1 LRYRGYPVLNPLI
14 ICATVLIGLSTVNV
28 LAQQRATVVLVD
40 NSLPEAPVPQST
52 QDFPIGQTAVAQQ
65 SASISGT
72 VTDGNGA
79 VVPRAQVSL
88 NLKDG
93 TLVQTMAS
101 GEDGNFSFSLASSG
115 TYLVV
120 VNAGGFAS
128 YNSAAFDIAPGQTY
142 ELPIISLNVGATS
155 STVTVRPTEVIAAE
169 QMRAEEKQRVIGVF
183 PNFYVSYI
191 HDAAPL
197 TSKQKFSLATRD
209 TFDWTF
215 LIGVSVIAGIEQANN
230 NFAGYGQGTSG
241 YAKRWAAQFAN
252 GRTEDFLSHAVFPSL
267 LHQDPRYFYQGS
279 GSTKSRLYHAVGN
292 AFVARS
298 DGGQRMPNYS
308 YFLGALCSGAISNA
322 YYPSADRGV
331 GLVFTTAA
339 IGLGGRAIIG
349 VLQEFLGKQLT
360 TNVSANGKP

>member
-1 LRYRGYPVLNPLI
+1 MSVF
-14 ICATVLIGLSTVNV
+14 
-28 LAQQRATVVLVD
+28 AQQRSTVVLAG
-40 NSLPEAPVPQST
+40 NSLPGAPSPQPT
-52 QDFPIGQTAVAQQ
+52 QEPPTDQAATSGQL
-65 SASISGT
+65 ASISGT
-72 VTDGNGA
+72 VTDSSGA
-79 VVPRAQVSL
+79 LVARAQVTL
-88 NLKDG
+88 NRKDG
-93 TLVQTMAS
+93 TLVQTFAS
-101 GEDGNFSFSLASSG
+101 GEDGRFSFSIASPG
-115 TYLVV
+115 TYFVI
-120 VNAGGFAS
+120 VNATGFAP
-128 YNSAAFDIAPGQTY
+128 YTSASFDIGSAQTY
-142 ELPIISLNVGATS
+142 EVPNISLSVETTN

-169 QMRAEEKQRVIGVF
+169 QIRAEEKQRVIGVF

-215 LIGVSVIAGIEQANN
+215 LIGVSAIAGVEQANN
-230 NFAGYGQGTSG
+230 NFAGYGQGASG

-252 GRTEDFLSHAVFPSL
+252 GRTEDFFSHAVFPSL

-279 GSTKSRLYHAVGN
+279 GSTKSRIYHAVGN

-298 DGGQRMPNYS
+298 DSGHRMPNYS

-339 IGLGGRAIIG
+339 IGLGGRAVIG
-349 VLQEFLGKQLT
+349 LLQEFLGKQLT
-360 TNVSANGKP
+360 TNVPGIGKP